1 MHRCCYTIGDLFVV
15 VRKHL
20 PLYQRT
26 FDKCWNLRQEVW
38 RTGFTVAKISTKYGN
53 ENHRYASI
61 ALADHFVSAFAFAWN
76 KNVNYFYFFKHSEWI
91 SGYCEFVSVFVHM
104 QLRWSS
110 LHVNVSTSSGMPI
123 SFKTNQLFISKKISK
138 IVGSFLVC
146 IETFDRNVSSVRHR
160 FTNSSIFVPFLL
172 FRRNGNGSIT
182 SDSRF
187 HVRFALVSISTQTA
201 TLYSIDYWIFA
212 YWFPFLWTGTN
223 VLHHGKLFRGKF
235 FFEYN

>member
-1 MHRCCYTIGDLFVV
+1 MSSYLFLSTCNCVGALCTLMFQLQVV
-15 VRKHL
+15 CQFHSK
-20 PLYQRT
+20 Q
-26 FDKCWNLRQEVW
+26 
-38 RTGFTVAKISTKYGN
+38 I
-53 ENHRYASI
+53 
-61 ALADHFVSAFAFAWN
+61 
-76 KNVNYFYFFKHSEWI
+76 NY
-91 SGYCEFVSVFVHM
+91 
-104 QLRWSS
+104 
-110 LHVNVSTSSGMPI
+110 
-123 SFKTNQLFISKKISK
+123 LFLKKISK

-146 IETFDRNVSSVRHR
+146 IETFDRNVSSVRHW